1 MSSSLSP
8 RVVTAGVPM
17 RTPEVTNGLLG
28 SFGTVVFVQGNVY
41 FIAAVLQLFTGNIHA
56 AQIN

>member
-1 MSSSLSP
+1 
-8 RVVTAGVPM
+8 M
-17 RTPEVTNGLLG
+17 RTPEVTNGLLVWNG
-28 SFGTVVFVQGNVY
+28 IFVQGNVY